1 MAAPNSR
8 QTLIE
13 YSLRQLGAPVV
24 DINVDWQ
31 QCEDRLDDA
40 LQQFS
45 ERHFDGVE
53 KAFFLYPVTA
63 EDIVNEYINTDNL
76 GPVNGFGGD
85 GPTGADIVTV
95 VKLFQ
100 FGPFGNISMFDI
112 RYQMALSDYFGI
124 NTNLMSSTNMGL
136 AQYDSTKR
144 YINLISDMFQPEKTI
159 RFSKVTNKL
168 HVEMNWKQ
176 ELIPGANIMIEAYV
190 LLNPDKFTEI
200 YNDRLLK
207 KYLTA
212 LIKRQWGINLSKY
225 NGIKL
230 PGDITFNGD
239 KMVTE
244 SATEIDSIEK
254 DIIAKYE
261 LPTDF
266 MMG

>member
-63 EDIVNEYINTDNL
+63 QDIANEYINTDTL
-76 GPVNGFGGD
+76 GPVNGFGND

-100 FGPFGNISMFDI
+100 FGPFGN
-112 RYQMALSDYFGI
+112 LSID
-124 NTNLMSSTNMGL
+124 L
-136 AQYDSTKR
+136 
-144 YINLISDMFQPEKTI
+144 
-159 RFSKVTNKL
+159 V
-168 HVEMNWKQ
+168 
-176 ELIPGANIMIEAYV
+176 
-190 LLNPDKFTEI
+190 
-200 YNDRLLK
+200 
-207 KYLTA
+207 
-212 LIKRQWGINLSKY
+212 
-225 NGIKL
+225 
-230 PGDITFNGD
+230 GD
-239 KMVTE
+239 KTNNMIRGPVILKIGKETIF
-244 SATEIDSIEK
+244 SANV
-254 DIIAKYE
+254 
-261 LPTDF
+261 
-266 MMG
+266 